1 MRLHELAPT
10 PGSKK
15 RRMRV
20 GRGDGSGWGGTAGR
34 GHKGQRSRSGAS
46 IRHHF
51 EGGQTP
57 TFRRLPKVGFK
68 SGVKTIF
75 NVVNLTA
82 IEKAFEAGAEVDETS
97 LRMKGVLGKAKAPL
111 KILAEGEITKAVKVK
126 ANYFSAAAKEKIE
139 KAGGSCEV
147 VAL

>member
-75 NVVNLTA
+75 NNDHDNSAKLGKGSNKAYVETNLGKLMVVNPPVKGRYVRLYSNGNTSNDMNHY
-82 IEKAFEAGAEVDETS
+82 IEVEVFG
-97 LRMKGVLGKAKAPL
+97 R
-111 KILAEGEITKAVKVK
+111 
-126 ANYFSAAAKEKIE
+126 
-139 KAGGSCEV
+139 
-147 VAL
+147 

>member
-20 GRGDGSGWGGTAGR
+20 GRGDGSNWGGTAGR
-34 GHKGQRSRSGAS
+34 GHKGQKSRTGAA

-57 TFRRLPKVGFK
+57 TFRRIPLRGFN
-68 SGVKTIF
+68 SGVKETF
-75 NVVNLTA
+75 NVVNVATLC
-82 IEKAFEAGAEVDETS
+82 EAFEAGAEVDENAI
-97 LRMKGVLGKAKAPL
+97 RMAGLIGKSKAPL
-111 KILAEGEITKAVKVK
+111 KVLGNGEITKALKVK
-126 ANYFSAAAKEKIE
+126 AGKFSATAKAKIE
-139 KAGGSCEV
+139 AAGGSCETV
-147 VAL
+147 S

>member
-75 NVVNLTA
+75 NVVNLAA
-82 IEKAFEAGAEVDETS
+82 IEKAFEAGAEVVGAVRS
-97 LRMKGVLGKAKAPL
+97 QVQMRNGNYLGSMGIAGAP
-111 KILAEGEITKAVKVK
+111 
-126 ANYFSAAAKEKIE
+126 
-139 KAGGSCEV
+139 
-147 VAL
+147 

>member
-46 IRHHF
+46 I
-51 EGGQTP
+51 T
-57 TFRRLPKVGFK
+57 L
-68 SGVKTIF
+68 
-75 NVVNLTA
+75 
-82 IEKAFEAGAEVDETS
+82 
-97 LRMKGVLGKAKAPL
+97 
-111 KILAEGEITKAVKVK
+111 KAVRLRHSDVCRKSDSR
-126 ANYFSAAAKEKIE
+126 AASRQFSTLSTLLQLKRLLKLVPKWTRLLSE
-139 KAGGSCEV
+139 
-147 VAL
+147 

>member
-1 MRLHELAPT
+1 M
-10 PGSKK
+10 
-15 RRMRV
+15 
-20 GRGDGSGWGGTAGR
+20 D
-34 GHKGQRSRSGAS
+34 
-46 IRHHF
+46 
-51 EGGQTP
+51 
-57 TFRRLPKVGFK
+57 
-68 SGVKTIF
+68 VKTI
-75 NVVNLTA
+75 